1 MIKVENI
8 NVYNIKNA
16 IYGAR
21 NPLESWGKSDSI
33 DDSHIGEKDL
43 KLAQKLVLA
52 GTDHS
57 KFMRQIFVSMDI
69 TGPLYWWS
77 EMDTYKVATVANSE
91 SKMHKLADTPIT
103 LEKFSFDNID
113 DINEGFV
120 LNGSST
126 WISYPEIVVQ
136 ACERLRQMYL
146 ITKNKKFWRQ
156 LIQILPESWNQKRS
170 WTANYQVL
178 RNIYFA
184 RKNHKLTEWHD
195 FCNIIETLPYA
206 KELIC
211 STIH

>member
-69 TGPLYWWS
+69 TAPLYW
-77 EMDTYKVATVANSE
+77 
-91 SKMHKLADTPIT
+91 
-103 LEKFSFDNID
+103 
-113 DINEGFV
+113 
-120 LNGSST
+120 
-126 WISYPEIVVQ
+126 
-136 ACERLRQMYL
+136 
-146 ITKNKKFWRQ
+146 
-156 LIQILPESWNQKRS
+156 
-170 WTANYQVL
+170 
-178 RNIYFA
+178 
-184 RKNHKLTEWHD
+184 
-195 FCNIIETLPYA
+195 
-206 KELIC
+206 
-211 STIH
+211 